1 MSLASTQR
9 KGEASRT
16 SMAAKECLRV
26 QPLTPGPAAGRRSI
40 LNAPTALRV
49 ALCCITRGCGGAEKL
64 LSDCSHPRDRQT
76 LKS

>member
-26 QPLTPGPAAGRRSI
+26 PLLTPGPAAGRRSI
-40 LNAPTALRV
+40 RNAPRALCV
-49 ALCCITRGCGGAEKL
+49 ALCCITGGCGGEEKL
-64 LSDCSHPRDRQT
+64 RSDCSHPRDRQT